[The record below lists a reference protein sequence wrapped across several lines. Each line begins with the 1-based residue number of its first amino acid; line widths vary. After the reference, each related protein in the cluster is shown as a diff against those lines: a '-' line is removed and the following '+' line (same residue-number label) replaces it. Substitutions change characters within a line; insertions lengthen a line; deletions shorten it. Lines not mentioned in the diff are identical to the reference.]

1 MLTSLVSPTA
11 KGKTSPVKI
20 RAWAPASTSR
30 LFARSATSGGA
41 ATGSFTV
48 NGNFTDVFRNH
59 TLEIGREIENVTKA
73 AADQLTD
80 AIKGSGEVIVNE
92 FKELIY
98 EGDTDFTDIDWPTV
112 DLDFDVDLAPLPEVK
127 IGFVFEDDFEL
138 YLKLNTKIS
147 AASTYELNLFSSKD
161 PSFGFS
167 EGGDITAGLAVVID
181 LIIELDAE
189 ADISSGFHMKF
200 DKGVGAELVMF
211 SRNISDFN
219 FNGGKFEFLP
229 VTLSSP
235 TATIKAVLRVALK
248 AGLEFKQVTKQLPK
262 VKTKDDKPLFGAG
275 VVAEVVAHV
284 AEFSISVTGPTI
296 STGDENPGPNRAA
309 RRNEIESTGAVHP
322 GSSSSLH
329 DLAVRKDEDEEE
341 EECKLKVEAF
351 YTFALAV
358 AAGATIEALGNTWG
372 PSPNSSIPVFH
383 TQIGAFCATLTTPTA
398 TVTATTTAGLEERR
412 SPRLNW
418 LPRMTSPPLLDRLLG
433 RREEEL
439 VTTTISSTA
448 TFFGQICKS
457 PGLVNCPVSLQEST
471 TMKSVMTLVTVV
483 PDGVIPT
490 FPATQMD
497 SVSSIPEFG
506 PNVHKMISSVSGP
519 PTSYNPSATDEGF
532 LPKASEAIQDVKDF
546 LDKDTNGVSN
556 KVILGVSLGLGI
568 PVLIGVIAGL
578 VHLIRRKRYSPVPS
592 RAPVRDEG
600 GELPGPM
607 PYKKEPVVTSTEVH
621 PEHRW

>member
-1 MLTSLVSPTA
+1 MYCRESPLFSIPRSMLTTFVSYSEREDKPGKNQSLSSSLNIEVTCEECY
-11 KGKTSPVKI
+11 I
-20 RAWAPASTSR
+20 R
-30 LFARSATSGGA
+30 GA

-80 AIKGSGEVIVNE
+80 AIKGSGEAIVNE

-98 EGDTDFTDIDWPTV
+98 EGDTDFTDIDWPTL

-127 IGFVFEDDFEL
+127 IGFLFEDDFEL

-167 EGGDITAGLAVVID
+167 EGDDITAGLAVVID

-189 ADISSGFHMKF
+189 VDISSGFHMKNMKF

-219 FNGGKFEFLP
+219 FHGGKFEFLP

-296 STGDENPGPNRAA
+296 STGDENSGPEKAA
-309 RRNEIESTGAVHP
+309 RRNEVESAGAVHP
-322 GSSSSLH
+322 DSSSFH
-329 DLAVRKDEDEEE
+329 ELAVRKDGDDEEE
-341 EECKLKVEAF
+341 EECKLKAEAF

-383 TQIGAFCATLTTPTA
+383 TKIGGFCATLTTPTA
-398 TVTATTTAGLEERR
+398 TVTATTTAGLEERG

-418 LPRMTSPPLLDRLLG
+418 LPRMTPPPLLNRFLG

-471 TMKSVMTLVTVV
+471 TMKSVITLVTVL
-483 PDGVIPT
+483 PAGVSPV

-506 PNVHKMISSVSGP
+506 TNVHNMISSVSGP
-519 PTSYNPSATDEGF
+519 PTSYNPSATDDGF
-532 LPKASEAIQDVKDF
+532 LPSASEAIQDVKDF

-556 KVILGVSLGLGI
+556 RVILGVSLGLGI

-578 VHLIRRKRYSPVPS
+578 V
-592 RAPVRDEG
+592 
-600 GELPGPM
+600 
-607 PYKKEPVVTSTEVH
+607 
-621 PEHRW
+621 

>member
-1 MLTSLVSPTA
+1 M
-11 KGKTSPVKI
+11 
-20 RAWAPASTSR
+20 
-30 LFARSATSGGA
+30 
-41 ATGSFTV
+41 
-48 NGNFTDVFRNH
+48 
-59 TLEIGREIENVTKA
+59 EIGREIQNVTRE

-80 AIKGSGEVIVNE
+80 AIKDSGEAIIDE

-98 EGDTDFTDIDWPTV
+98 EGDTDFTDINWPTL

-138 YLKLNTKIS
+138 YLKLNTKIT

-161 PSFGFS
+161 PSLGFS
-167 EGGDITAGLAVVID
+167 EGDDITAGLAVVID

-189 ADISSGFHMKF
+189 VDISSGFHMKF

-219 FNGGKFEFLP
+219 FNGGQFEFLP

-296 STGDENPGPNRAA
+296 SIGDEDSDPDKAA
-309 RRNEIESTGAVHP
+309 RRNEVESAGAVHP
-322 GSSSSLH
+322 DSSSSNS
-329 DLAVRKDEDEEE
+329 LAVRKDEDGE

-383 TQIGAFCATLTTPTA
+383 TKIGGFCATLTTPTP
-398 TVTATTTAGLEERR
+398 TVTATATSNLEERG
-412 SPRLNW
+412 SPKLNW
-418 LPRMTSPPLLDRLLG
+418 LPRMTPPPLLDRLFG
-433 RREEEL
+433 RQEEEL

-448 TFFGQICKS
+448 TFFGQVCKS

-490 FPATQMD
+490 FPATQMN

-506 PNVHKMISSVSGP
+506 PNVHKMVSSVSGP
-519 PTSYNPSATDEGF
+519 PTSYDPSATDDGF
-532 LPKASEAIQDVKDF
+532 LPKVSEAIEDVKDF

-578 VHLIRRKRYSPVPS
+578 V
-592 RAPVRDEG
+592 
-600 GELPGPM
+600 
-607 PYKKEPVVTSTEVH
+607 
-621 PEHRW
+621 